1 MVDKEKGSTLIFT
14 KLGDTWDQYTDTQ
27 KSHFEKFVCHLYSTK
42 KSNVNDARFKI
53 FEKKHLKSKQLTDL
67 SLLPP
72 CQRTLHLHLERAN
85 YVAKIWK
92 SAGTAMV
99 DLPTPAQHGWNEEG
113 DIFWTDDIFPDNLN
127 DYVAMNEDNDE
138 EEDFEDDIEGDVFDE
153 DDDDED
159 DYGYYEGE
167 GEDSEE

>member
-1 MVDKEKGSTLIFT
+1 MV
-14 KLGDTWDQYTDTQ
+14 
-27 KSHFEKFVCHLYSTK
+27 
-42 KSNVNDARFKI
+42 N
-53 FEKKHLKSKQLTDL
+53 
-67 SLLPP
+67 
-72 CQRTLHLHLERAN
+72 
-85 YVAKIWK
+85 
-92 SAGTAMV
+92 
-99 DLPTPAQHGWNEEG
+99 LPTPAQHGWNEEG